1 MKYYEHELVYASESG
16 TAYFFVEV
24 LTSKIFAQITELCAK
39 MGFTDFLVHAYQ
51 SRVTDDHVLR
61 LEQRN

>member
-1 MKYYEHELVYASESG
+1 MKYYEHESLYASESG

-24 LTSKIFAQITELCAK
+24 LTSNVFTQIKELCAT

-51 SRVTDDHVLR
+51 SRITNDHVLR
-61 LEQRN
+61 LEQRM